1 MLSLDLLTGCE
12 KAFVEQ
18 PADSASC
25 PGCHHQPWVRPT
37 LAHQTRKGQNG
48 LMAAM
53 IRMSARHPVLAFM
66 VIRLTAG
73 FVIPAIRPIALRD
86 GGGQLIDYIRDPGG
100 LWSEQDR
107 HPPWISLTKRRR
119 LAICSNAVRGY
130 DASQPR
136 TRNPPCAFVT

>member
-1 MLSLDLLTGCE
+1 
-12 KAFVEQ
+12 
-18 PADSASC
+18 
-25 PGCHHQPWVRPT
+25 
-37 LAHQTRKGQNG
+37 
-48 LMAAM
+48 MAALLR
-53 IRMSARHPVLAFM
+53 IIARHPVLAFM

-136 TRNPPCAFVT
+136 TRNPPCAFVN

>member
-37 LAHQTRKGQNG
+37 LAHQTRKRQNG

-53 IRMSARHPVLAFM
+53 IRMIARHPVLAF

-73 FVIPAIRPIALRD
+73 FVILAIRPVALRD
-86 GGGQLIDYIRDPGG
+86 GGGRLIDYIRDPVDCGPHKIDIHHG
-100 LWSEQDR
+100 LPD
-107 HPPWISLTKRRR
+107 KRRR
-119 LAICSNAVRGY
+119 LAIGSSAVRGY
-130 DASQPR
+130 DGSRPR
-136 TRNPPCAFVT
+136 TRNPPCAFVN

>member
-1 MLSLDLLTGCE
+1 
-12 KAFVEQ
+12 
-18 PADSASC
+18 
-25 PGCHHQPWVRPT
+25 
-37 LAHQTRKGQNG
+37 
-48 LMAAM
+48 
-53 IRMSARHPVLAFM
+53 
-66 VIRLTAG
+66 
-73 FVIPAIRPIALRD
+73 
-86 GGGQLIDYIRDPGG
+86 LIDYIRDPGG